1 MWRPK
6 KMADFIESIHAQVR
20 QLIEAASHQY
30 KVGNYVWAISAED
43 HVLVGV
49 NNKMWDKEIAPC
61 EKTLQV
67 P

>member
-1 MWRPK
+1 
-6 KMADFIESIHAQVR
+6 MADFIESIHAQVR

-49 NNKMWDKEIAPC
+49 NNKM
-61 EKTLQV
+61 
-67 P
+67 